1 MGGRGGSSGGGGGGG
16 IRSVTAGGSTTLLGQ
31 AAGGRNVQVFQ
42 SGDKY
47 VAKYVASSGGGPSQ
61 QARKAFDTKSEAM
74 SFARQTAKTKP
85 DVNKSQYTGR
95 MVKGSGVVTRPAS
108 RGRAG

>member
-1 MGGRGGSSGGGGGGG
+1 MGGRGGSSGGGGGGVK
-16 IRSVTAGGSTTLLGQ
+16 SVTAGGSTTFLGK

-47 VAKYVASSGGGPSQ
+47 VAKYVASSGEGGSK
-61 QARKAFDTKSEAM
+61 QARRAFDTKSEAM

-85 DVNKSQYTGR
+85 AANKSPYTGR
-95 MVKGSGVVTRPAS
+95 MVKGSGVVIRPAS